1 MQSLSP
7 NFIAEE
13 PQQVLLGLACLFL
26 FGCTCGVWK
35 FPGQGSN
42 LSCSRD
48 NTESLT
54 ARPLGNSL
62 PLPIWS
68 QYCPRPSVFPDHQP
82 VLSVFH
88 QPRSHQQPIQIR
100 RTTSLHVS

>member
-54 ARPLGNSL
+54 DRPLGNFWAWFFQQVALQVSYPTASL
-62 PLPIWS
+62 EDPTRPLEMES
-68 QYCPRPSVFPDHQP
+68 RV
-82 VLSVFH
+82 
-88 QPRSHQQPIQIR
+88 
-100 RTTSLHVS
+100 